1 MNESG
6 RKLVE
11 QIHRDVVEQGHV
23 SPPPNELYAAGEI
36 STSVLRDL
44 ERLFQLRSAVVHG
57 FSVPAVEPGDVRFLV
72 DTARRL
78 LTHSQ
83 PAKQPA

>member
-1 MNESG
+1 MRRRLRAAGGEAG
-6 RKLVE
+6 WGTMPRTML
-11 QIHRDVVEQGHV
+11 
-23 SPPPNELYAAGEI
+23 NELYSSGEI

-44 ERLFQLRSAVVHG
+44 ERLFKLRSAVVHG

-72 DTARRL
+72 ETARRL
-78 LTHSQ
+78 LQSQ